1 MAFTNRIQ
9 SAVQLK
15 NRSGQAPK
23 SGELSRIIF
32 FSSARWLLLCGP
44 SLMKLLLSFFLS
56 RTKMPARLQHQRQE
70 ARRAP
75 RHQTPRENNPRN
87 DARAK
92 SAGPTDSTTAQNGP
106 LQLPSGSLLVD
117 GRYVRN
123 MTVNHTYKRKKI
135 IPLTRIFLSL
145 T

>member
-1 MAFTNRIQ
+1 MCQFWVSTLRMAFTNRIQ

-32 FSSARWLLLCGP
+32 FFSARWLLLCGP
-44 SLMKLLLSFFLS
+44 SLMKLLPCLFFLS

-75 RHQTPRENNPRN
+75 RHQTPIENNPRH
-87 DARAK
+87 DARAE

-117 GRYVRN
+117 GR
-123 MTVNHTYKRKKI
+123 
-135 IPLTRIFLSL
+135 
-145 T
+145 

>member
-1 MAFTNRIQ
+1 MAFINRIQ

-32 FSSARWLLLCGP
+32 FFSARWLLLFGP
-44 SLMKLLLSFFLS
+44 SLMKLLPCLFFLS
-56 RTKMPARLQHQRQE
+56 HTKMPARLQHQRQE
-70 ARRAP
+70 AR
-75 RHQTPRENNPRN
+75 HQTPRENNPRH
-87 DARAK
+87 DAWAK